1 MKDKTIRNIRLCLF
15 AALALC
21 AAWILLM
28 SMHFFQLLSDSE
40 NINWLVN
47 GFWKAILMV
56 MYIGSA
62 AVTMFLCIKIV
73 LNTFRGLRKNTVFPK
88 NNVGL
93 LFWLAFAFSSTC
105 YVVLMSQFCL
115 MRLSLDLYQMSSL
128 FLSSLFS
135 SPSCTKWPP
144 MRWRKTTLLYECRI
158 KN

>member
-93 LFWLAFAFSSTC
+93 LFWLAFAFFIHLLCRTNEPVLFDE
-105 YVVLMSQFCL
+105 VVF
-115 MRLSLDLYQMSSL
+115 RLISDV
-128 FLSSLFS
+128 FLIPFFVVFFAFMYKVAADAVEENNL
-135 SPSCTKWPP
+135 TV
-144 MRWRKTTLLYECRI
+144 
-158 KN
+158 

>member
-15 AALALC
+15 AALVLC

-73 LNTFRGLRKNTVFPK
+73 LNTFRGLRENTVFPK

-93 LFWLAFAFSSTC
+93 LFWLALAFFIHLLCRTNEPILFDDVAFRLISDVFLIPFFVIFFAFMYKVAADAVEENNLT
-105 YVVLMSQFCL
+105 V
-115 MRLSLDLYQMSSL
+115 
-128 FLSSLFS
+128 
-135 SPSCTKWPP
+135 
-144 MRWRKTTLLYECRI
+144 
-158 KN
+158 